1 MKNNRYANAQFA
13 NWVIMVL
20 VFSVMAL
27 NIIIPIRLGNL
38 GMVKYHVVKH
48 LSSSGSSTSSSSSS
62 QSNHFDSVLDFSNNQ
77 ASASS
82 LNANSNTN
90 SNSHHAFLHTQ
101 NTVISSSLGSEADN
115 FMNAENFT
123 TMCHCYDDNDPI
135 LGIWHKVHLI
145 IYSLAPFPL
154 LCILNFIVVRK
165 TRDAAKSAAKINSKN
180 LSSITAG

>member
-1 MKNNRYANAQFA
+1 
-13 NWVIMVL
+13 MVL

-48 LSSSGSSTSSSSSS
+48 LSSSGSSTSSS

-82 LNANSNTN
+82 SLNANSNTN
-90 SNSHHAFLHTQ
+90 SNSHHQPAAFLHTQ

-115 FMNAENFT
+115 FMNTENFT

-180 LSSITAG
+180 LTSITAG